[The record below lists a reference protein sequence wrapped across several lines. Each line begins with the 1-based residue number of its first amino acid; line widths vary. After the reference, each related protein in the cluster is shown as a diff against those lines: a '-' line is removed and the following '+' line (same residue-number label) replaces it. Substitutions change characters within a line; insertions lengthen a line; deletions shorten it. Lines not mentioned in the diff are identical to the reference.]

1 MDGSSDTLL
10 SVEEQTQIQHAR
22 TRTHTH
28 ARARTRAHARPH
40 TRTHARPHACTHA
53 FKHAHMHTHTW
64 PPVSRAFR
72 RSHMRRLRSAED
84 LCVSSSQFTRF
95 CRLAEEA
102 MFCVNTPREQAGSDV
117 EIGAGNSTAQH
128 NRNWTVVMVEIF
140 SVRGVSDVGGRI
152 NFCLENRAIFSAA
165 ESFFR
170 REIPS

>member
-1 MDGSSDTLL
+1 
-10 SVEEQTQIQHAR
+10 
-22 TRTHTH
+22 
-28 ARARTRAHARPH
+28 
-40 TRTHARPHACTHA
+40 
-53 FKHAHMHTHTW
+53 
-64 PPVSRAFR
+64 
-72 RSHMRRLRSAED
+72 
-84 LCVSSSQFTRF
+84 
-95 CRLAEEA
+95 

-140 SVRGVSDVGGRI
+140 SVRGVSDVGGSI